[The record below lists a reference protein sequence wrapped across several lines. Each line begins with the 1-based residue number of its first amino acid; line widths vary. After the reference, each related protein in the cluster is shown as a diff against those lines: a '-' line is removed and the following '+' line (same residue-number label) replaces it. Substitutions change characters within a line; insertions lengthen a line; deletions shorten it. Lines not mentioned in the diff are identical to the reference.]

1 MLQGP
6 VRQSLN
12 QLFLLLRFEHPFETQ
27 PFQCRRKVVRLF
39 DVGKH
44 LVQQLSLTDVLS
56 ASVLRVVTLNE
67 VGRTV

>member
-12 QLFLLLRFEHPFETQ
+12 LLFLFLRFEHPFEAQ
-27 PFQCRRKVVRLF
+27 PFQCRRKVVCLF

-44 LVQQLSLTDVLS
+44 LVQQLPLTDVLS
-56 ASVLRVVTLNE
+56 AIVLRVVTLNE

>member
-12 QLFLLLRFEHPFETQ
+12 LLLLLIRFEHPFEAQ

-44 LVQQLSLTDVLS
+44 LVQQLSLTNVLS
-56 ASVLRVVTLNE
+56 ASVLRVITLNE